1 MQSGGVLVFGCSDEL
16 VNSGLK
22 ADERAITAQGVP
34 ITTVSAGSAIRNGEE
49 PVEVT
54 ATILEDFMNETEDAF
69 RKTDCKVVK
78 IGALFSAESIRIVA
92 KSLQQSE
99 HLMTVLD
106 AEPFFKT
113 GPAPKQ
119 ETVTALRE
127 EILPLVKI
135 LSATVPE
142 VKALLDEA
150 GIPVDYPKSIQDV
163 QSMANTLR
171 SLGPEYVI
179 IKREIFEETD
189 GMTTLH
195 FVLCGGEEPL
205 IVASRFE
212 NPKKLFGASYSI
224 PPVIAAHLVKGYGI
238 QEAVSESFKFVEE
251 MIKGGDYF
259 S

>member
-1 MQSGGVLVFGCSDEL
+1 MQPGGVLVFGCSDEL

-34 ITTVSAGSAIRNGEE
+34 VITVSAGSAIRNGEE
-49 PVEVT
+49 PVDNT
-54 ATILEDFMNETEDAF
+54 ATALEALINETGDAL
-69 RKTDCKVVK
+69 RKIDCKVVK

-92 KSLQQSE
+92 RTLQQSE

-119 ETVTALRE
+119 EAVTALRK
-127 EILPLVKI
+127 EILPSVKV

-171 SLGPEYVI
+171 NLGPEYVI
-179 IKREIFEETD
+179 IKREMFEETD

-224 PPVIAAHLVKGYGI
+224 PPVIAAHLAKGYGT
-238 QEAVSESFKFVEE
+238 QEAVSASFKFVEE

>member
-1 MQSGGVLVFGCSDEL
+1 MQLGGVLVFGCSDEL
-16 VNSGLK
+16 VNSGLT

-34 ITTVSAGSAIRNGEE
+34 VATIPTGSAIRNGEE

-54 ATILEDFMNETEDAF
+54 AAALEDLINETDDAL
-69 RKTDCKVVK
+69 RKMDCKVVK

-92 KSLQQSE
+92 RSLQQSE

-119 ETVTALRE
+119 EAVTALRQ
-127 EILPLVKI
+127 EILPSVKI

-179 IKREIFEETD
+179 IKREMFEEAD

-212 NPKKLFGASYSI
+212 NFKKLFGASYSI
-224 PPVIAAHLVKGYGI
+224 PPVIAAHLAKGYGT
-238 QEAVSESFKFVEE
+238 QEAVSASFKFVEE

>member
-1 MQSGGVLVFGCSDEL
+1 MQTGGVLVFGCSDEL

-22 ADERAITAQGVP
+22 ADERAITAQGMPV
-34 ITTVSAGSAIRNGEE
+34 TTVSAGSAIRNGEE
-49 PVEVT
+49 PVEIS
-54 ATILEDFMNETEDAF
+54 ATTFEDLKNETDGAL
-69 RKTDCKVVK
+69 RKIDCKVVK
-78 IGALFSAESIRIVA
+78 IGALFSAESIRLVA
-92 KSLQQSE
+92 KTLQQNE

-119 ETVTALRE
+119 ETITALRQ
-127 EILPLVKI
+127 EILPSVKI

-179 IKREIFEETD
+179 IKREMFEEAD

-212 NPKKLFGASYSI
+212 NPRRLFGASYSI
-224 PPVIAAHLVKGYGI
+224 PPVIAAHLAKGYET
-238 QEAVSESFKFVEE
+238 QEAVSASFKFAEE